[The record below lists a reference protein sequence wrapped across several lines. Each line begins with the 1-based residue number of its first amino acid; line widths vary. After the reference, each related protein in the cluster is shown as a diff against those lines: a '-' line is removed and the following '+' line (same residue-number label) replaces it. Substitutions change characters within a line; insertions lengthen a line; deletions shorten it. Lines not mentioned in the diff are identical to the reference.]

1 MAKHIHPW
9 NVARSSTAD
18 VTRTV
23 GHLLATGR
31 GELSATTRA
40 QVQDVQESLREA
52 RTEVARWKAKSDY
65 WQGVAQSAGSSIN
78 AERIADEIMLRIERD
93 GAIHRD
99 ALIEVARLYAKA

>member
-1 MAKHIHPW
+1 
-9 NVARSSTAD
+9 
-18 VTRTV
+18 
-23 GHLLATGR
+23 LATGR